1 MGKEVVVEYTL
12 TLKTAVLPLDGVS
25 YVLVVGEDVFVG
37 FLKPP
42 SVV

>member
-1 MGKEVVVEYTL
+1 MGLTSTL
-12 TLKTAVLPLDGVS
+12 YFIHSTNVLPLDGVS

-42 SVV
+42 LVV